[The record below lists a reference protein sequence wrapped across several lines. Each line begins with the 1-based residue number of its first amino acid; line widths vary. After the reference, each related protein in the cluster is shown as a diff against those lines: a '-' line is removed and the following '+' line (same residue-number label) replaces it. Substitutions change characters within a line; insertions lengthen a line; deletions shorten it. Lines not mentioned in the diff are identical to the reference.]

1 MSSKK
6 LKIENWAIEKLI
18 PYARNPRKNDQAV
31 EQVAAA
37 IKEFGFRVPIVAKS
51 DGLLVDGHLRLK
63 AAQKLGLKEVPVVLA
78 DDLSDAQIK
87 AFRISVNRMAEL
99 AEWDNELLALEFAEL
114 KDLGFDTSLTGF
126 DDAMVS
132 EIMPTE
138 AEPLTD
144 EDAVPEVDEQSP
156 PKTKIGDVWILGN
169 HRVMCGDSTD
179 EAMVAKLM
187 NGVKAD
193 MVFTDPPYGVSYAEK
208 NKSLNQSGKGNRIQ
222 TPIEN
227 DHLQGNELSDFF
239 FAVFSQ
245 MFLSMKNGCP
255 FYVCAPQGGEQ
266 MMMMMMMMQK
276 ACLPVRHELI
286 WVKNNHV
293 LGRADYHYKHEPIL
307 YGWKDG
313 AGHPWYGERNKF
325 SIWNVDKPMQ
335 SKLHPTMKPI
345 ELIEIP
351 INNSSKQGDSVLDLF
366 LGSGSTLIAC
376 EKTGRKC
383 YGMELSPQYIEV
395 IIRRWQEYTG
405 KEAHLE
411 ETGETFNSIASR

>member
-169 HRVMCGDSTD
+169 HRVMCGDSTN

-193 MVFTDPPYGVSYAEK
+193 MVFTDPPYGVEYRSNMTKRFDVLINDNVILDIHKIVLGMMKQNSAAFIWTSHHVYPIWRDQFKDSYK
-208 NKSLNQSGKGNRIQ
+208 Q
-222 TPIEN
+222 T
-227 DHLQGNELSDFF
+227 
-239 FAVFSQ
+239 
-245 MFLSMKNGCP
+245 
-255 FYVCAPQGGEQ
+255 
-266 MMMMMMMMQK
+266 
-276 ACLPVRHELI
+276 LI
-286 WVKNNHV
+286 WSKGGSGMGDLNGQYALNYEMALFCTNGKPEFKRKRGMAVWQIGKD
-293 LGRADYHYKHEPIL
+293 AASDY
-307 YGWKDG
+307 
-313 AGHPWYGERNKF
+313 
-325 SIWNVDKPMQ
+325 V
-335 SKLHPTMKPI
+335 HPTQKPVALAENAI
-345 ELIEIP
+345 EDFTSTNE
-351 INNSSKQGDSVLDLF
+351 KVLDLF

-411 ETGETFNSIASR
+411 ETGETFNSIAQR

>member
-1 MSSKK
+1 MTSKK
-6 LKIENWAIEKLI
+6 LKVENWPIDKLI

-126 DDAMVS
+126 DDDMVS
-132 EIMPTE
+132 EIMPNKS
-138 AEPLTD
+138 EPLTD
-144 EDAVPEVDEQSP
+144 EDAVPEVDEQAP

-193 MVFTDPPYGVSYAEK
+193 MVFTDPPYNVGANMSKHLFAGTNSATAKLENAEWDQ
-208 NKSLNQSGKGNRIQ
+208 NFNPER
-222 TPIEN
+222 TIEIISN
-227 DHLQGNELSDFF
+227 FSSDNSS
-239 FAVFSQ
+239 V
-245 MFLSMKNGCP
+245 
-255 FYVCAPQGGEQ
+255 YVCTSHWLAGEIWKGLSASFKPVNYCIWCKPNP
-266 MMMMMMMMQK
+266 MPSLQK
-276 ACLPVRHELI
+276 RHWTFATEMI
-286 WVKNNHV
+286 CYATRGKHV
-293 LGRADYHYKHEPIL
+293 FNFPLE
-307 YGWKDG
+307 
-313 AGHPWYGERNKF
+313 GHALSFWQIQK
-325 SIWNVDKPMQ
+325 SAKCD
-335 SKLHPTMKPI
+335 LHPTMKPI
-345 ELIEIP
+345 AVPEHAITH
-351 INNSSKQGDSVLDLF
+351 SSNTGHLVLDLF

-395 IIRRWQEYTG
+395 IIRRWQEHTG